1 KIGTVDQEN
10 FPLKKWRMITN
21 KIIKDS
27 SMFSYGEKQGDIKLR
42 KALTDY
48 LFQSRG
54 VTTSVEQI
62 IIGSS
67 TQHLLLLLSLILKQE
82 YHYLAVEDPG

>member
-1 KIGTVDQEN
+1 
-10 FPLKKWRMITN
+10 MITN

-42 KALTDY
+42 KALADY

-54 VTTSVEQI
+54 VNTSAKQI
-62 IIGSS
+62 IIGSRRS
-67 TQHLLLLLSLILKQE
+67 WI
-82 YHYLAVEDPG
+82 